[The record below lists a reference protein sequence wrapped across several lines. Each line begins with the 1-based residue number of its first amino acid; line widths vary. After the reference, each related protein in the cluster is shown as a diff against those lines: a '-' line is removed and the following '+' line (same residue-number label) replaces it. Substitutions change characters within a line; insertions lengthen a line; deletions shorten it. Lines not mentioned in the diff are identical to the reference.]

1 MDAVIYDALI
11 VGVFSFFFLYI
22 QSMLGSANEMQFFS
36 FMRCVH
42 ANA

>member
-11 VGVFSFFFLYI
+11 IGAFSFFLYI